1 MERRHNCEHCGSSDL
16 IQTESGMCCR
26 VCGVMSSQPIF
37 TWSYGQSVA
46 PLQQRAIYNRTKRF
60 TEFIRSLK
68 FPEFRGRLND
78 ILDLYNTIEF
88 HFAMRVKN
96 KERKYFY
103 SRKVVLF
110 YIAARLGI
118 DVEVPLLKDNNRNE
132 EQLTSIQNLRQFTIP
147 GREF

>member
-1 MERRHNCEHCGSSDL
+1 MERRLNCEHCGSSDL

-118 DVEVPLLKDNNRNE
+118 DVKVPLLKDNNRNE